1 MNDPEELTMNSLTIR
16 MATPSDT
23 AAVNRLA
30 ALDSS
35 PAPQGAV
42 LVAEVGGQLWSAIS
56 LDDFE
61 LVADP
66 FRPTGELQFLLV
78 ERARQIRRGERGR
91 GHGGRLA
98 HAFASVTGHGRP
110 RPTARLV
117 H

>member
-42 LVAEVGGQLWSAIS
+42 LLAEVGGQLWSAIS

-78 ERARQIRRGERGR
+78 ERARQIQRADR

-98 HAFASVTGHGRP
+98 RVFASVTGHGRP